1 MEGVKLMNVYYFLAA
16 VLLTTTLVAPCVY
29 LVGEL
34 QHGYNLKEALLQ
46 TWEDVPAM
54 VAYLDIMQFIAFTV
68 YITIFGK

>member
-1 MEGVKLMNVYYFLAA
+1 MEGVEEMNTYYFLAA
-16 VLLTTTLVAPCVY
+16 VLLTTTLVAPCIY

-34 QHGYNLKEALLQ
+34 QHGHNLKEAALQ
-46 TWEDVPAM
+46 TWEDTPAL